1 MKNSTRAKKLHQVSE
16 HHLIIGV
23 DIGSEKNYAR
33 AMNWRGEEYTKKAFF
48 FPNNEKGFLLL
59 IKWIEEIQARSGL
72 TEVIIGCEPTGVY
85 WLCFKQYL
93 TKKGFKIVTV
103 NTLHVHRSKELDDN
117 SPSKDDK
124 KDPRVIADLVRE
136 GRFFEPYD
144 PQGDY
149 AEIRSLFNV
158 RESVVK
164 NMARARNRMQAWLR
178 RNFPEYLNCYSTQNR
193 KVFY

>member
-1 MKNSTRAKKLHQVSE
+1 M
-16 HHLIIGV
+16 
-23 DIGSEKNYAR
+23 
-33 AMNWRGEEYTKKAFF
+33 
-48 FPNNEKGFLLL
+48 
-59 IKWIEEIQARSGL
+59 
-72 TEVIIGCEPTGVY
+72 Y

-117 SPSKDDK
+117 SPSKDEK

-149 AEIRSLFNV
+149 AEMRSLFYV

-178 RNFPEYLNCYSTQNR
+178 RNFPEYLNCYS
-193 KVFY
+193 KVTV

>member
-1 MKNSTRAKKLHQVSE
+1 M
-16 HHLIIGV
+16 
-23 DIGSEKNYAR
+23 
-33 AMNWRGEEYTKKAFF
+33 
-48 FPNNEKGFLLL
+48 
-59 IKWIEEIQARSGL
+59 
-72 TEVIIGCEPTGVY
+72 
-85 WLCFKQYL
+85 
-93 TKKGFKIVTV
+93 

-158 RESVVK
+158 RESVEEHGEGPEPYAG
-164 NMARARNRMQAWLR
+164 MAAQKLPGI
-178 RNFPEYLNCYSTQNR
+178 PELLF
-193 KVFY
+193 KV